1 MLNNI
6 IKQDVV
12 NYQVEIERHL
22 LVEDLKAK
30 ELDRRINSPHF
41 RSNGEGEIVL
51 DQTKSSTAV
60 PQDTSTWSRFLS

>member
-41 RSNGEGEIVL
+41 RSNEEGEIVL
-51 DQTKSSTAV
+51 N
-60 PQDTSTWSRFLS
+60 